1 MKKVV
6 GTAILVVL
14 ALLLAIAVCRDGT
27 EQKDAPPGVSG
38 AGLVLLE
45 ETHGLYVLAV
55 IQDSP
60 ADHAGIKPGDTLL
73 RTTGEPLTQT
83 ARLETLIDAHRPL
96 PLQLRRDGGELW
108 VQLNAR

>member
-1 MKKVV
+1 ML
-6 GTAILVVL
+6 AAL
-14 ALLLAIAVCRDGT
+14 ALLLAVLVLWDGT
-27 EQKDAPPGVSG
+27 EQKEPPPGVSG

-45 ETHGLYVLAV
+45 ETQGLYVLAV

-73 RTTGEPLTQT
+73 RTAGEPLTQT